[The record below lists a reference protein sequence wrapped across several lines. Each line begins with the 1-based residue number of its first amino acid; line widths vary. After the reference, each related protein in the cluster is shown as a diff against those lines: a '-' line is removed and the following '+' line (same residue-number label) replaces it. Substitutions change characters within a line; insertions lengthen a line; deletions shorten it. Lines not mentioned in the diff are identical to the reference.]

1 MSLTSFLASSSALR
15 QRLLKEFP
23 KPAFRVKTELKAPPL
38 TNSYGLT
45 GTAFDYLLRF
55 YLQKLN
61 PNAQT
66 RTWIAKQGLARLDVK
81 YAGAGKDMFKEA
93 ERRHTQFLAS
103 NNIRPGREIAEAAV
117 MLAHLDTVFRV
128 RILDEAAFKPVPH
141 EILDD
146 LETMLAIIPA
156 DSFTARSRCV
166 LNPRFGSASN
176 LVGGADGD
184 LIIDGTLIDLKSS
197 KKPDLDRETFN
208 QVLLYYVLSCIGGIE
223 NCREG
228 AVEYLGVYF
237 ARYGVLHR
245 IPVKEVVRQAQM
257 SAFLE
262 WFKECAKN
270 GK

>member
-1 MSLTSFLASSSALR
+1 
-15 QRLLKEFP
+15 
-23 KPAFRVKTELKAPPL
+23 
-38 TNSYGLT
+38 
-45 GTAFDYLLRF
+45 
-55 YLQKLN
+55 
-61 PNAQT
+61 
-66 RTWIAKQGLARLDVK
+66 
-81 YAGAGKDMFKEA
+81 MFEEA
-93 ERRHTQFLAS
+93 EKRHRQFLTS

-117 MLAHLDTVFRV
+117 MLAHLDTVFRI
-128 RILDEAAFKPVPH
+128 RILDDAAFKPVPH

-146 LETMLAIIPA
+146 LEAMLTIVPA
-156 DSFTARSRCV
+156 DSFTATRRCV

-184 LIIDGTLIDLKSS
+184 LIIDGTLIDLKST
-197 KKPDLDRETFN
+197 KKLELDRETFN

-223 NCREG
+223 NCPEG

-245 IPVKEVVRQAQM
+245 IAVKEVVMHAQM
-257 SAFLE
+257 PAFIE